1 MQNSQKKEISAI
13 LTKNEE
19 NEIVIRFN
27 FEDNNK
33 DLNLQSNNSEEI
45 KVVFLELSKKIRVSP
60 IEIKLEIDTM
70 IDSKNDSL
78 FIEASTE
85 YINQLNAEML
95 TLENDEDLKTIRSF
109 EEKDYE
115 K

>member
-60 IEIKLEIDTM
+60 IEIKLEIVVLHSENARLFS
-70 IDSKNDSL
+70 IFLVSKL
-78 FIEASTE
+78 E
-85 YINQLNAEML
+85 YGGITRELATTGKYTDEL
-95 TLENDEDLKTIRSF
+95 PRCTTLG
-109 EEKDYE
+109 
-115 K
+115 